1 MVSFLM
7 FSRAEIPVTSTPVDN
22 TADNAATAAGDAA
35 NDADLIP
42 ALEEARLLAEAV
54 QGHHS
59 HSHSRIEAA
68 ESRLP
73 CFFTVSENSNVEIRA
88 APSNSSQSIRTL
100 KKVRIQLSFVI
111 NMTLIHVFYIP
122 RLL

>member
-1 MVSFLM
+1 MI
-7 FSRAEIPVTSTPVDN
+7 FSRAEIPVTSTPTDT
-22 TADNAATAAGDAA
+22 TADTTAAAVDANA
-35 NDADLIP
+35 DADLIP

-59 HSHSRIEAA
+59 HSHSRIEAS

-100 KKVRIQLSFVI
+100 KKVRILL
-111 NMTLIHVFYIP
+111 TIH
-122 RLL
+122 